1 MIFTDPR
8 ILERH
13 MQLDDTIGVLD
24 MEIKSLELAQ
34 LFSWIFFPIWI
45 VLTLMQGFCFFMF
58 NDKLHSLS
66 KILDESD
73 PNGFQSASEQ

>member
-13 MQLDDTIGVLD
+13 KQLDDTIGVLD